1 MSEKQYVVFNLGK
14 EEFGIDIMRVKEIIP
29 YKEST
34 NVPKTPDF
42 IDGIINYRGGVIPI
56 INLKKRFDMNT
67 TEITK
72 ETRII
77 VINLEDKEIGFV
89 VDQASQTIRLN
100 DDNIEPAPGVISQ
113 IDKRFITA
121 IGKIDEERL
130 LILLNLH
137 NVLTD
142 KEKSKIREMEM

>member
-14 EEFGIDIMRVKEIIP
+14 EEFGIDIMKVKEIIP